1 MRGWK
6 PDVVVFIGDFGDMWS
21 VSDHSKDP
29 ARKDLLIDEVAAVNR
44 ELDKVEN
51 IIGEKAIFIEGN
63 HEDRLRRYLWDKA
76 PKLLGT
82 AEVKKL
88 YRIGERGWKHVHYRD
103 YHTIAPVTYTHD
115 LGRAGVNAAR
125 QSLLDFGGNLV
136 FGHTHR
142 GSVVY
147 QGEVKGNAHFSL
159 NVGWLGDVNEIDYM
173 HKARAMRD
181 WQLGFG
187 TVIHDGPKRAF
198 ARFHPIVG
206 GRVEV
211 DGHVYS
217 TSADEARR

>member
-1 MRGWK
+1 MY
-6 PDVVVFIGDFGDMWS
+6 S

-29 ARKDLLIDEVAAVNR
+29 ARKDLLADEVASVNR
-44 ELDKVEN
+44 ELDRVQG
-51 IIGEKAIFIEGN
+51 IIDGNAVFVEGN

-82 AEVKKL
+82 CNVDRL
-88 YRIGERGWKHVHYRD
+88 YRTRERGWKHVSYRD
-103 YHTIAPVTYTHD
+103 LHRINNVAYTHD

-125 QSLLDFGGNLV
+125 QSLLDFGGNIV

-142 GSVVY
+142 GAVVY
-147 QGEVKGNAHFSL
+147 QGEVKGSAHFSL
-159 NVGWLGDVNEIDYM
+159 NVGWLGDVGAIDYM
-173 HKARAMRD
+173 HRARAMRD

-198 ARFHPIVG
+198 ARFHPIVN

-211 DGHVYS
+211 DGKLY
-217 TSADEARR
+217 